1 MGDPVRDAN
10 ANATAAYTKWR
21 TLWSKL
27 DAYDRLI
34 REAKGDVRPEVNAK
48 FAEIAAAEEEAWNEM
63 AAARAALKGSKG
75 GRSRRHRRR
84 HRKTL
89 RRK

>member
-10 ANATAAYTKWR
+10 ANATAAYGRWRLAFTK
-21 TLWSKL
+21 LE
-27 DAYDRLI
+27 AYDRDIKNLGSKVTPDI
-34 REAKGDVRPEVNAK
+34 SKL
-48 FAEIAAAEEEAWNEM
+48 FAAVVAEEEEAWNAM

-75 GRSRRHRRR
+75 GRTRRHRRR